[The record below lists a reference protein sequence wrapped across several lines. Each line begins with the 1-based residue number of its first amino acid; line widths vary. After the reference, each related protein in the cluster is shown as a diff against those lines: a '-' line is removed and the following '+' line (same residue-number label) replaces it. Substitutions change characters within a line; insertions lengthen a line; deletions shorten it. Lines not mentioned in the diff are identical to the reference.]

1 MNRPAIVVGIV
12 EDVNQQT
19 LLWKHLRKR
28 GYAPRQIRIEY
39 KRPNY
44 SAPDETGGLTRLYQD
59 YAKEVEGL
67 RAILARRSGVL
78 IVVADADNL
87 TVAERIA
94 TLDAKLSDAEKPAR
108 QNDEPIFFVIPR
120 RNVETWIHYLAG
132 NNVDEETDYKPR
144 CSPSEIAEA
153 PARFANM
160 SWPRQTLPTD
170 SPPSLVSACDELWR
184 IP

>member
-28 GYAPRQIRIEY
+28 GYSHHQIRIEY
-39 KRPNY
+39 KRRSNE
-44 SAPDETGGLTRLYQD
+44 SDSRTGGLTRLYED

-67 RAILARRSGVL
+67 RAILSRRSGVL
-78 IVVADADNL
+78 VVVADADNL

-94 TLDAKLSDAEKPAR
+94 VLDAKLVEADKPAR
-108 QNDEPIFFVIPR
+108 RHDEPIFFVIPR
-120 RNVETWIHYLAG
+120 RNIETWIHYLAG
-132 NNVDEETDYKPR
+132 NSVDEKTDYKSR
-144 CSPSEIAEA
+144 CSQTEINEA
-153 PARFANM
+153 PARFANLT
-160 SWPRQTLPTD
+160 WPREPLPAD
-170 SPPSLVSACDELWR
+170 CPPSLTSACDELWR